1 MLLAYLNWNQSHRV
15 RNDIVHDAGT
25 HRPCHVGRYF
35 LFHRPAWSEPL
46 NPTKI
51 WGFCNG
57 SFIIAWP
64 RRTTC
69 APAPPCTPSIIINSK
84 LIAHSPPS
92 PGPAV
97 ASPSPVR
104 RAKRET
110 SINNGDVT
118 PAADKADHRAAFARE
133 ADRSTTSFRSGLYT
147 AEKPRQLL
155 FLGLGVI
162 AIIYTAYKREV
173 SSPEH
178 ASHPLPAALAAGAI
192 LFLVYCSLQLRDG
205 GCELAFTGYQ
215 D

>member
-1 MLLAYLNWNQSHRV
+1 MLPFSIALRTSSAFRRGRRSASVRDVFGARPRV
-15 RNDIVHDAGT
+15 R
-25 HRPCHVGRYF
+25 
-35 LFHRPAWSEPL
+35 
-46 NPTKI
+46 
-51 WGFCNG
+51 CNG
-57 SFIIAWP
+57 TFIFGMATP
-64 RRTTC
+64 YNLRSRRSVYV
-69 APAPPCTPSIIINSK
+69 PSGGLLYAN
-84 LIAHSPPS
+84 ARSPPS

-97 ASPSPVR
+97 SSPSPVR
-104 RAKRET
+104 RAKREA

-118 PAADKADHRAAFARE
+118 PATDKADHRAAFARE

-178 ASHPLPAALAAGAI
+178 VSHPLPAALAAGAI

-205 GCELAFTGYQ
+205 GYCTYILPTGAST
-215 D
+215 